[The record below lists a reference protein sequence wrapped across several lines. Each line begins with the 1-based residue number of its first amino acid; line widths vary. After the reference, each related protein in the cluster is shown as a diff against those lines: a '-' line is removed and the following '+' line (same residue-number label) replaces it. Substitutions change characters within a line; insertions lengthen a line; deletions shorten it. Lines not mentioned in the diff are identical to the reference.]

1 MKRTTLYLEP
11 DLEIR
16 LKLEAMRRKKPMAEV
31 IREAL
36 RSYLGQESGRTMP
49 PGGGAFS
56 SGHGDTAEETED
68 ILKKTGFGEN
78 KG

>member
-16 LKLEAMRRKKPMAEV
+16 LKLEAMRRKKPMVEV

-36 RSYLGQESGRTMP
+36 RAYFEHRPKSIP
-49 PGGGAFS
+49 PGAGAFQ
-56 SGHGDTAEETED
+56 SGHVDTAERAEE
-68 ILKKTGFGEN
+68 LLGELGFGEDEN
-78 KG
+78 

>member
-16 LKLEAMRRKKPMAEV
+16 LKLEAMKRKKPMAEV

-36 RSYLGQESGRTMP
+36 RAYFEQKPQAIPPGAGAFESG
-49 PGGGAFS
+49 
-56 SGHGDTAEETED
+56 HVDTAERAEE
-68 ILKKTGFGEN
+68 LLGESGFGEN
-78 KG
+78 KK

>member
-1 MKRTTLYLEP
+1 MKRTTLYLES

-36 RSYLGQESGRTMP
+36 RAYFEQEPKTMP

-56 SGHGDTAEETED
+56 SGHGDTAERAEE
-68 ILKKTGFGEN
+68 LLGETGFGEN
-78 KG
+78 KS